1 MSETPKFNEFCWNE
15 LATTN
20 VKAAKDFYGKLFGW
34 EFTEHDLGD
43 FTYTMIRKKDQHFA
57 GIWQIPKD
65 QEKEIP
71 PHWMAYVLVENVD
84 DSLEK
89 ARKNGATIIKPTS
102 KAGDF
107 GLFAIIQD
115 PTGAHLALWQ
125 NLMKM

>member
-1 MSETPKFNEFCWNE
+1 MSEMPKISEFCWNE
-15 LATTN
+15 LATAN

-34 EFTEHDLGD
+34 EFTEHEMGD
-43 FTYTMIRKKDQHFA
+43 STYTMIRKKDHHFA
-57 GIWQIPKD
+57 GIWQIPKG
-65 QEKEIP
+65 QEKDIP